1 VVQQTRVTH
10 QEKQTTLSSQL
21 NHIME
26 LPNHTIENI
35 EVTKSPAIPFPVF
48 LQNFRNKLDA
58 VFHQRTNSDLL
69 GTQRGLPPYVMRE
82 ILAADPFLA
91 FIPEAFGG
99 RGGHVHEGIDVI
111 STASYESLALG
122 LTLGIN
128 WALFLQPVAKYANEE
143 IKDSIFRGFVE
154 DKKMGGLMITE
165 PNHGSDALN
174 MQTAY
179 TESRDH
185 YHLKGTKHWAG
196 LTGWADYWLLTARKK
211 TAGGDLMR
219 DIDFFIS
226 DNNKTGQNIE
236 VEEYFKNLGLYMIPY
251 GKNKIDVKIPRIYKL
266 EPRTN
271 GIAMLQDSL
280 HRSRLQIPSMAM
292 GFTKRMLD
300 EALNHCQSRFV
311 GAKSLFGYDQ
321 VQHRLA
327 SIQSAFTITS
337 AICAHT
343 AENAVVGKDLMDQGL
358 KANAVKSVATD
369 LMQEAAQHLFQLVGA
384 KGYKLNH
391 IAGRAIVDS
400 RPFQIFEGSND
411 ILYAQVT
418 EAVVKLMKQAKE
430 TNLYQ
435 FLKNF
440 SLTGK
445 SAEQLKEMINFD
457 LDMQL
462 PQRKLVE
469 LGNVLGRIISMEM
482 VIDIGINGFH
492 KELITNSVEMIKQ
505 ELKSKIASWTSGNK
519 TTVTVD
525 YEAQSNWRNFVAL

>member
-1 VVQQTRVTH
+1 
-10 QEKQTTLSSQL
+10 
-21 NHIME
+21 ME
-26 LPNHTIENI
+26 LIRQTIENI
-35 EVTKSPAIPFPVF
+35 GQPTTSHPPFPLF
-48 LQNFRNKLDA
+48 LQNFRNKLDS
-58 VFHQRTNSDLL
+58 VFHQRTNQDVL
-69 GTQRGLPPYVMRE
+69 GTQRGMPPYVMRE
-82 ILAADPFLA
+82 ILSADPFLA
-91 FIPEAFGG
+91 FIPETYGG

-111 STASYESLALG
+111 SAASYESLALG

-128 WALFLQPVAKYANEE
+128 WALFLQPLAKYANEE
-143 IKDSIFRGFVE
+143 IKGPVFRSFVE

-174 MQTAY
+174 MQTSF
-179 TESRDH
+179 TEDFDS

-196 LTGWADYWLLTARKK
+196 LTGWADYWLLTARRK

-226 DNNKTGQNIE
+226 DNNKTGQGIE

-251 GKNKIDVKIPRIYKL
+251 GRNKIDVRVPKLYRL

-292 GFTKRMLD
+292 GFTRRMLD

-311 GAKSLFGYDQ
+311 GSKSLFGYDQ

-337 AICAHT
+337 AICAHSS
-343 AENAVVGKDLMDQGL
+343 ENAVVGADLMDQGL

-369 LMQEAAQHLFQLVGA
+369 LMQESAQHLFQLVGA

-411 ILYAQVT
+411 ILYAQVS

-435 FLKNF
+435 FLRKF

-445 SAEQLKEMINFD
+445 SAEQLKELINFD
-457 LDMQL
+457 LDLQL

-469 LGNVLGRIISMEM
+469 LGSVLGRIISMEM
-482 VIDIGINGFH
+482 VIDIGIRGFH
-492 KELITNSVEMIKQ
+492 KDLIADSLEMIKQ
-505 ELKSKIASWTSGNK
+505 ELKSKIMSWSFSNK
-519 TTVTVD
+519 TVVTID
-525 YEAQSNWRNFVAL
+525 YNEQSNWRNFIRV

>member
-1 VVQQTRVTH
+1 
-10 QEKQTTLSSQL
+10 
-21 NHIME
+21 ME
-26 LPNHTIENI
+26 LTSQIAGNI
-35 EVTKSPAIPFPVF
+35 GNGTDPHQPFSVF

-69 GTQRGLPPYVMRE
+69 GTQRGLPPYVIRE
-82 ILAADPFLA
+82 ILSADPFLA
-91 FIPEAFGG
+91 FIPGEYGG

-143 IKDSIFRGFVE
+143 IKSSVFKGFVE

-174 MQTAY
+174 MRTSY
-179 TESRDH
+179 TEEDDH

-211 TAGGDLMR
+211 TPSGELMR
-219 DIDFFIS
+219 DIDFFVC
-226 DNNKTGQNIE
+226 DNNKLGQGIE

-251 GKNKIDVKIPRIYKL
+251 GRNKIDVRIPRIYRL
-266 EPRTN
+266 EPHTT
-271 GIAMLQDSL
+271 GIAMLLDSL
-280 HRSRLQIPSMAM
+280 HRSRLQIPAMAM

-300 EALNHCQSRFV
+300 EALLHCQSRLV
-311 GAKSLFGYDQ
+311 GSKSLFTYDQ
-321 VQHRLA
+321 VQYRLA

-343 AENAVVGKDLMDQGL
+343 SDNAVVGADLVDQGL
-358 KANAVKSVATD
+358 KANAVKTVATD
-369 LMQEAAQHLFQLVGA
+369 LMQESAQHLFQLVGA

-391 IAGRAIVDS
+391 IAGRSIVDS

-411 ILYAQVT
+411 ILYAQIS

-430 TNLYQ
+430 TNLFQ
-435 FLKNF
+435 FLKDF
-440 SLTGK
+440 ALTPK
-445 SAEQLKEMINFD
+445 SAEQLKEVINFE
-457 LDMQL
+457 LNLQL

-469 LGNVLGRIISMEM
+469 LGKVLARIISMEM
-482 VIDIGINGFH
+482 VIDIGIKGFQP
-492 KELITNSVEMIKQ
+492 ELIVNSLAMLKQ
-505 ELKSKIASWTSGNK
+505 ELTSLITSYSFFNR
-519 TTVTVD
+519 TNVTID
-525 YEAQSNWRNFVAL
+525 YNDHSYWRNFVSI